1 MPITTFRKED
11 IPVLLASQTID
22 ASNGVLFGT
31 GNNMEPNKVNRT
43 ILIGLG
49 GTGVKTIDYVKG
61 SIMATL
67 KPTWKSYVAFLG
79 IDTDWN
85 EFKKAKFLEPNECKM
100 ITAANVGTHGVSA
113 DTRSIAQRKL
123 VPAEHTIT
131 GINGPG
137 AGRKR
142 QVGTFKIH
150 DQDAGTPG
158 IDESIV
164 SYISTIVADRLE
176 PLPLSGGDDG
186 NGAYEV
192 YVVGSVCGGTCSGT
206 FLELPALI
214 DRALPG
220 KPVHKR
226 AILYLP
232 DTLSALDPTHQSE
245 LFANGYASLKEL
257 DYYMGESMRAGY
269 QDTWGYNN
277 AADPEIKLPRQGDP
291 HPAFFKLPYLV
302 GSQVPGSREA
312 AQTAREAICEVLIS
326 LLGEMNSN
334 SPDVFSLESHFDNA
348 QHHVSERNFQNPVTK
363 DAEASGENHDRPR
376 HYAAIGYA
384 EASAPE
390 KRVRAYTLSKACKAA
405 GIRSVSAAERA
416 NLINHGTA
424 LLPFR
429 AEDDLLSATEGT
441 EKARRIVAPVLNIL
455 DLIHTGTFSFMADLN
470 QPTEPTW
477 EKIKNHE
484 YDNQAIAMITS
495 NVVQN
500 RTNDAMMKDLRSKV
514 FAMFEAYK
522 TNVLEFV
529 KEEGP
534 LAFHNLFKGNFVP
547 VGDNHGM
554 GVEAML
560 KNLVSGKTFQGQPF
574 QWKDETMGQS
584 QLATARNAI
593 DTTTKTLF
601 NGNMRKTQCAGWVT
615 AYENLQKA
623 RINNARRKF
632 VLGEAGE
639 LKKGFLEPAQLLAD
653 ELRYFGY
660 MLESLSDIYDS
671 FGSKVESFEAFRTA
685 QDGNTDV
692 NIASIDDSAYKWL
705 KGKADQTA
713 ATINGKNFRESLV
726 EHFFNNRAAWM
737 EIPENCVET
746 SHEVVSLVAE
756 DVPVPARTLF
766 DQFASE
772 NLPPMINVSIQA
784 MFDELNNNGHSYA
797 ATAKSVANSLAAK
810 SRPQFNG
817 QLEPS
822 FVAAVYPAALETAGG
837 SGLQIAQA
845 LKEAFELRFM
855 GKSLQVFSSVDADS
869 IRCYQVAAPFEMYK
883 LTELASWEKEYEAK
897 LNAAKPI
904 ANTISKGVAS
914 MLHTM
919 SPEAEGV
926 MGQVYKEI
934 MPWEDYPSIT
944 LQKND
949 PRIPV
954 RQGSQS
960 VISREGKARIK
971 LDAIIDEAKK
981 LGVLYA
987 DENEGNYLVYC
998 VYCDPTVSNWDK
1010 FKLNGCST
1018 DKRTKMILLG
1028 KDLAQSIARQHGIDL
1043 GTISRPVILAE
1054 AGILSGAAT
1063 SEELAWKNA
1072 ARVLRAHVPM
1082 YCQVLSTLEK
1092 FRAWSKDILE
1102 YNRGVMQRFRPAKAL
1117 HLMKSLLV
1125 EQDSEGVWELRVAN
1139 GGKETLA
1146 NLSAAMVGYLEPK
1159 DRRLLDNRML
1169 SYFLYQAIENAL
1181 PEEALDERYS
1191 ASRVRYSELL
1201 KQMAHEELLKG
1212 KEQVSIAVTEAAALV
1227 EKGMRMDGSDGITEK
1242 FRKEMTALGLKEEEL
1257 AAIQSYYYRTAL
1269 IDSLD

>member
-1 MPITTFRKED
+1 MPITTYKKED

-22 ASNGVLFGT
+22 ASKGVLFGS
-31 GNNMEPNKVNRT
+31 GAKIQPNTVNRT

-49 GTGVKTIDYVKG
+49 GTGVKTLDYVKG
-61 SIMATL
+61 AIMAKL
-67 KPTWKSYVAFLG
+67 SATWPSYIAFLA
-79 IDTDWN
+79 IDTDWT
-85 EFKKAKFLEPNECKM
+85 ELSKTRFLEPNECQM
-100 ITAANVGTHGVSA
+100 ITSPNVGTHGVSA
-113 DTRSIAQRKL
+113 GDRSIAQRKL
-123 VPAEHTIT
+123 VPAEHIIT

-142 QVGTFKIH
+142 QIGTFKLH
-150 DQDAGTPG
+150 DQDAGSLG
-158 IDESIV
+158 VDESIV
-164 SYISTIVADRLE
+164 NYISSIVANRLQ
-176 PLPLSGGDDG
+176 PLGAANGA

-232 DTLSALDPTHQSE
+232 DTLSALDPTHSNE
-245 LFANGYASLKEL
+245 LYANGYASLKEL

-277 AADPEIKLPRQGDP
+277 PANPEIKLPRQGDP

-302 GSQVPGSREA
+302 GSQNPGSREA
-312 AQTAREAICEVLIS
+312 SQTAREAICEVLIS
-326 LLGEMNSN
+326 LLGEMKSN
-334 SPDVFSLESHFDNA
+334 DPNVFSLEAHFDNA
-348 QHHVSERNFQNPVTK
+348 QHHVKDRLFQDPVKK

-477 EKIKNHE
+477 DKIKNHE

-500 RTNDAMMKDLRSKV
+500 RTNDTMMKDLRSRV

-554 GVEAML
+554 GVETML
-560 KNLVSGKTFQGQPF
+560 KNLVSGKNYQGQPF
-574 QWKDETMGQS
+574 QWKDETMAQS
-584 QLATARNAI
+584 QLATTRNAI
-593 DTTTKTLF
+593 DTTTKGMF
-601 NGNMRKTQCAGWVT
+601 NGNLRKTQCAGWVT
-615 AYENLQKA
+615 AYETLQKA

-671 FGSKVESFEAFRTA
+671 FGSKVESFTDFHTTH
-685 QDGNTDV
+685 DGNTDV
-692 NIASIDDSAYKWL
+692 NIAAIDVSAYNWL
-705 KGKADQTA
+705 KNEADKTA
-713 ATINGKNFRESLV
+713 ATINGRNFRENLV

-746 SHEVVSLVAE
+746 NNEVVSLTAE
-756 DVPVPARTLF
+756 DVPVPARMLF
-766 DQFASE
+766 DEFASH

-784 MFDELNNNGHSYA
+784 MFDELNKNGHSYA
-797 ATAKSVANSLAAK
+797 NTANSIVNALAAK

-822 FVAAVYPAALETAGG
+822 FVAAVYPSALQIAGG
-837 SGLQIAQA
+837 SGPQIAQA
-845 LKEAFELRFM
+845 LQTAFQLCFN
-855 GKSLQVFSSVDADS
+855 GKALQVFSSPEADS

-883 LTELASWEKEYEAK
+883 LTELRAWEMEYEAM
-897 LNAAKPI
+897 LNAAMPT

-926 MGQVYKEI
+926 MGQVYKET
-934 MPWEDYPSIT
+934 MPWEDYPSVT
-944 LQKND
+944 LQVGD
-949 PRIPV
+949 PRIPD
-954 RQGSQS
+954 S
-960 VISREGKARIK
+960 VSGLIGREGQARIK
-971 LDAIIDEAKK
+971 LDAIVEEAKK
-981 LGVLYA
+981 LGILYV
-987 DENEGNYLVYC
+987 DNNGGNYLVKR
-998 VYCDPTVSNWDK
+998 VHCDNSIKWDRFDLMSCPTDDK
-1010 FKLNGCST
+1010 TG
-1018 DKRTKMILLG
+1018 MILMG
-1028 KDLAQSIARQHGIDL
+1028 KALAQSVAEQHGIANLDS
-1043 GTISRPVILAE
+1043 ISKPVILLE
-1054 AGILSGAAT
+1054 AGILSGAAA

-1082 YCQVLSTLEK
+1082 YRQILTTLEK
-1092 FRAWSKDILE
+1092 FRVWAEDIIK
-1102 YNRGVMQRFRPAKAL
+1102 YNREVMQRFRPAKAV

-1125 EQDSEGVWELRVAN
+1125 EKNANGAWELRKAN
-1139 GGKETLA
+1139 GTKQVLA
-1146 NLSAAMVGYLEPK
+1146 NLVPQMMTFLQAK
-1159 DRRLLDNRML
+1159 DKRLLENGLL
-1169 SYFLYQAIENAL
+1169 SYYLYQKIEKAL
-1181 PEEALDERYS
+1181 PGDALDERYA
-1191 ASRVRYSELL
+1191 ASKARYEDLL
-1201 KQMAHEELLKG
+1201 NQMAQEELVKG
-1212 KEQVSIAVTEAAALV
+1212 QEQSSIAATEAAALA
-1227 EKGMRMDGSDGITEK
+1227 EKGMRMDGSEGITEK
-1242 FRKEMTALGLKEEEL
+1242 YRKEMASLGLKDDEL
-1257 AAIQSYYYRTAL
+1257 LAIQNFYFRASL
-1269 IDSLD
+1269 IDFID

>member
-22 ASNGVLFGT
+22 ASKGVLFGT
-31 GNNMEPNKVNRT
+31 AANMEPNKVNRT

-67 KPTWKSYVAFLG
+67 KPTWRNYVAFLG

-100 ITAANVGTHGVSA
+100 ITATNVGTHGVSA

-123 VPAEHTIT
+123 VPAEHSIP

-164 SYISTIVADRLE
+164 SYISTIVADRLD
-176 PLPLSGGDDG
+176 PIGGGDDG

-232 DTLSALDPTHQSE
+232 DTLSALDPAHKSE

-312 AQTAREAICEVLIS
+312 SQTAREAICEVLIS

-334 SPDVFSLESHFDNA
+334 NPNVFSLESHFDNA

-405 GIRSVSAAERA
+405 GLHSVSATERA

-441 EKARRIVAPVLNIL
+441 EKARKIVAPVLNIL

-477 EKIKNHE
+477 DKIKNHE

-500 RTNDAMMKDLRSKV
+500 RTNDNMMKDLRSKIH
-514 FAMFEAYK
+514 AMFGAYR

-529 KEEGP
+529 KDEGP
-534 LAFHNLFKGNFVP
+534 LAFYNLFKGNFVP

-554 GVEAML
+554 GVETML

-574 QWKDETMGQS
+574 QWKDEAMAQS

-601 NGNMRKTQCAGWVT
+601 KGNMRNTQCAAWVA
-615 AYENLQKA
+615 AYENMQKA

-632 VLGEAGE
+632 ALGEAGS
-639 LKKGFLEPAQLLAD
+639 LKTDFLAPAQLLAD

-692 NIASIDDSAYKWL
+692 NIASIDDSAYNWL
-705 KGKADQTA
+705 KRKADETA
-713 ATINGKNFRESLV
+713 ATVNGRNFRESLV
-726 EHFFNNRAAWM
+726 ENFFNNRAAWI
-737 EIPENCVET
+737 EIPENCVEVN
-746 SHEVVSLVAE
+746 HEVVSLVAE
-756 DVPVPARTLF
+756 DVPVPARALF

-772 NLPPMINVSIQA
+772 NMPPMINVSIQA

-797 ATAKSVANSLAAK
+797 ATAKSVVSSLAAK

-837 SGLQIAQA
+837 SGPQIAQA
-845 LKEAFELRFM
+845 LKEAFELRFD

-883 LTELASWEKEYEAK
+883 LTELGAWEREYEAK
-897 LNAAKPI
+897 LNAAMPT

-926 MGQVYKEI
+926 MGQVYKETI
-934 MPWEDYPSIT
+934 PWEDYPSVT
-944 LQKND
+944 LKSTD
-949 PRIPV
+949 PRTPDPV
-954 RQGSQS
+954 SGK
-960 VISREGKARIK
+960 ISREGQARIK
-971 LDAIIDEAKK
+971 LDAIVEEAKK
-981 LGVLYA
+981 LGVLYV
-987 DENEGNYLVYC
+987 DNSGGNYLVKR
-998 VYCDPTVSNWDK
+998 VHCDNSIKWDHFDLMSCPTDE
-1010 FKLNGCST
+1010 
-1018 DKRTKMILLG
+1018 RTGMILMG
-1028 KDLAQSIARQHGIDL
+1028 KALAQSVAEQHGIANL
-1043 GTISRPVILAE
+1043 ESISKPVILLE
-1054 AGILSGAAT
+1054 AGILSGAAA

-1082 YCQVLSTLEK
+1082 YRQILTTLEK
-1092 FRAWSKDILE
+1092 FRVWAEDIIK
-1102 YNRGVMQRFRPAKAL
+1102 YNREVMQRFRPAKAV

-1125 EQDSEGVWELRVAN
+1125 EKNANGAWELRKAN
-1139 GGKETLA
+1139 GTKQVLA
-1146 NLSAAMVGYLEPK
+1146 NLVPQMMAFLPSK
-1159 DRRLLDNRML
+1159 DKRLLENGLM
-1169 SYFLYQAIENAL
+1169 SYYLYQKIENAL
-1181 PEEALDERYS
+1181 PGDALDERYA
-1191 ASRVRYSELL
+1191 ASKARYEDLL
-1201 KQMAHEELLKG
+1201 NQMAQEELVKG
-1212 KEQVSIAVTEAAALV
+1212 QEQSSIAATEAAVLA
-1227 EKGMRMDGSDGITEK
+1227 EKGMRMDGSEGITEK
-1242 FRKEMTALGLKEEEL
+1242 YRKEMASLGLKDDEL
-1257 AAIQSYYYRTAL
+1257 LAIQNFYFRASL
-1269 IDSLD
+1269 IDFID